1 MFLFHSRWRGRLSA
15 LPKPG
20 VAEPACNLKPA
31 ATSEIAEVLSRA
43 ALCESGQLVHDADLI
58 IGRVTAARLVE
69 HLRGAG
75 FMIVK
80 TGAGP
85 VHGNSAIPAPSP

>member
-1 MFLFHSRWRGRLSA
+1 MFLFHSRRRDRLSA
-15 LPKPG
+15 LPKPD
-20 VAEPACNLKPA
+20 APEPACNLKPA

-80 TGAGP
+80 SGGAS
-85 VHGNSAIPAPSP
+85 VHDNSAIPAQSP

>member
-20 VAEPACNLKPA
+20 APEPACALKPA
-31 ATSEIAEVLSRA
+31 ATSEIADVLSRA

-80 TGAGP
+80 TGAASA
-85 VHGNSAIPAPSP
+85 HGHSAIAAPSP